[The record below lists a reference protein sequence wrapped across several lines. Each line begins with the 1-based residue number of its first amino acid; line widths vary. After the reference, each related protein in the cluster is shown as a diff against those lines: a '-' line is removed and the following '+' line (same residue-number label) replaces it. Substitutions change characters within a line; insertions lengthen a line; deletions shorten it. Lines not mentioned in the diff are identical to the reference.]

1 MPFVRRLTA
10 LLLFAFSACGLCLAQ
25 VNFRQP
31 AVDGP
36 VEERNTVVIAAQTPD
51 PAERVTLLDEFV
63 AQHPDSPNRP
73 FALYNIL
80 ISGKDAGRHE
90 KTLEAGVQLLEWAAN
105 DLEVRHRVN
114 EAYVGLKRWDELRPS
129 IDLTK
134 PLAKAQATQEGF
146 PGEYASGV
154 LDWLAWAA
162 NMAFVDEKEL
172 AKKIGWL
179 DLIRTEYPESEYA
192 QNMYGRYIQSYEQG
206 GDRANA
212 LVWTGKAI
220 EAGVEDESYRYV
232 LAEDALG
239 KQDFAGAQI
248 HAEKA
253 LEILSAKPKPEGMTD
268 EQWSAYQER
277 ASAYAKFAAGR
288 AWVGRNTADAY
299 RAAKMHLL
307 EAADFIKAEGGERY
321 NMLAYYLGVCYAQPD
336 SKGDNLHEALQWMT
350 EAANT
355 PGPLQE
361 QAKADLVKIRAAI

>member
-1 MPFVRRLTA
+1 MPLMRRPTA
-10 LLLFAFSACGLCLAQ
+10 LLLLVLSTAGLCLAQ

-31 AVDGP
+31 GADGP
-36 VEERNTVVIAAQTPD
+36 VDERNSVVIAAQTPD
-51 PAERVTLLDEFV
+51 PAARVTLLAEFV

-80 ISGKDAGRHE
+80 ISGKDAGMHE
-90 KTLEAGVQLLEWAAN
+90 KTLEAGRQLLEWAPN

-129 IDLTK
+129 IDVTK
-134 PLAKAQATQEGF
+134 PLAKVQATEEGF

-162 NMAFVDEKEL
+162 NMAYVDETAIE
-172 AKKIGWL
+172 KKIGWL
-179 DLIRTEYPESEYA
+179 ELIRTEYPESEYA
-192 QNMYGRYIQSYEQG
+192 QNMHGRYIQSYEQG

-212 LVWTGKAI
+212 LAWTKKAI
-220 EAGVEDESYRYV
+220 EAGVEDESYRYM

-239 KQDFAGAQI
+239 KQDLDAAQA

-253 LEILSAKPKPEGMTD
+253 LEIVAAKPKPEGMTD
-268 EQWSAYQER
+268 EQWAAYQAR
-277 ASAYAKFAAGR
+277 MTSYANFAAGR
-288 AWVGRNTADAY
+288 AWAGRNTADGY
-299 RAAKMHLL
+299 RAARAHLL
-307 EAADFIKAEGGERY
+307 KAADAVKAEGGERY
-321 NMLAYYLGVCYAQPD
+321 NMLAYYLGVCYAQPG
-336 SKGDNLHEALQWMT
+336 SKAAEMQEALKWMT

-355 PGPLQE
+355 PGPLRE